1 MAFKVFG
8 CTGTTDFASDAIDM
22 ALDPDGDG
30 SIADAVDE
38 IVAVLGLD
46 DASLPLEADV
56 DVAAVGAEYGV
67 SGTADEV
74 IAGLISRRETARS
87 ERDFATADAI
97 RDALDHVGIMLEDGP
112 DGTRWLRK

>member
-1 MAFKVFG
+1 MVRPVAFGLQLPVQAQSSAFVRPWERSAG
-8 CTGTTDFASDAIDM
+8 
-22 ALDPDGDG
+22 
-30 SIADAVDE
+30 VDE